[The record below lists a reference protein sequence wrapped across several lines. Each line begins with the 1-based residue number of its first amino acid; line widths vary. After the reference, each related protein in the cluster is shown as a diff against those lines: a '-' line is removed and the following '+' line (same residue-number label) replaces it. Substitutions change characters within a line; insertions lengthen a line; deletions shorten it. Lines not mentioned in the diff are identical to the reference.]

1 MITSKGNDCIFKYD
15 QGNSPNPSPNTA
27 FVMPTR
33 FDTSIQT
40 QCNSI
45 YDASVGTKDIASA
58 KLYLSI
64 NHYGKTDGKDNNYSQ

>member
-1 MITSKGNDCIFKYD
+1 
-15 QGNSPNPSPNTA
+15 
-27 FVMPTR
+27 MPTR